1 MDNKKPKLNAD
12 VCGCICRIIDIV
24 SISNIPVRETILF
37 ANECYKIQFS
47 KKGGVDLI
55 KKIYSYIGE
64 QVKVY
69 LEADTYASMEG
80 ELKKMKLLT

>member
-1 MDNKKPKLNAD
+1 M
-12 VCGCICRIIDIV
+12 
-24 SISNIPVRETILF
+24 
-37 ANECYKIQFS
+37 QFS

-64 QVKVY
+64 QVRVY